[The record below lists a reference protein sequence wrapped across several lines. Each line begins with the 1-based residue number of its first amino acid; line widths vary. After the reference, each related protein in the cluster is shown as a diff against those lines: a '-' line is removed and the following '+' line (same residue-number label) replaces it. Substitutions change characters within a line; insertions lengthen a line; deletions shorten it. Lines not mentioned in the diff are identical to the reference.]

1 MHKFHMPQVKTH
13 LRVSIYSNE
22 CIKHKPQFVMY
33 LKTTHIQLWN
43 VSEQVKTKQPKDCMS
58 FAGQSV
64 KSLTIKSRS
73 SFQSVKSSFQSVK
86 SSIQSLTSNLKSG
99 KKKSDWNITL
109 MSFLQIKVIKEV
121 STYSESWFF

>member
-58 FAGQSV
+58 LAGQSV
-64 KSLTIKSRS
+64 KSLSESI
-73 SFQSVKSSFQSVK
+73 K